1 MAQEIQAEGDD
12 MFTGFASR
20 IDPANLK
27 PGILQSAFNVRLQRG
42 IAQPRKGTKRLT
54 ETDLIGLT
62 MVGSGLYVDAQG
74 HDNIVLVF
82 TDRMYLYKP
91 AQGPDPEDL
100 IGPYM
105 FPTGRGVVSGDICDV
120 VTALNKIYIFRGKYD
135 KTTFVATESNPDI
148 LDGDTGTIT
157 ITTTPAHG
165 YTTGDEVTIGRT
177 DGSDTAGQAVAGSY
191 VITVTGTN
199 TFTFQ
204 YENNTGSTYA
214 ARTNQA
220 GWTARR
226 GKPPLIW
233 QDDLTPVTFAQ
244 QKFTIDGTTVTGI
257 TQSVPCADFGLYFQ
271 NRLILKYGD
280 YQMLV
285 SDILSEQCDTT
296 LNNFVINTGGNDSI
310 VGVLP
315 WVQDQ
320 FLVFMTNSIYVVY
333 VETDNFAADSPPGAN
348 SATTVVTT
356 EIGCLARR
364 SIVSAG
370 QFVFFLSANGVHM
383 LTPQLDLKLLGNTL
397 PLSEPIAD
405 FFESVNYDAVQNSV
419 ATYYNNR
426 FYIAMPCNDIG
437 TFSVACPAFS
447 GIETKIITGTN
458 VEGFEFTPGVQYTVK
473 ITSGSTAVPA
483 AYNFLLGL
491 KTVTAISSNSFT
503 YTATGSSVAALSLS
517 GLGAEKQ
524 VYRNNKILVYNTL
537 NQAWESIDYYPTGLF
552 SDNLILSAYINQRRL
567 MIITNFAGSGQYGG
581 VFLSEEEDQGDEFN
595 TSNALPVLPFN
606 LFPQS
611 VQITPSTII
620 PSTQNFVHINASVRT
635 REYTLGGTAE
645 KRFSR
650 GEFQF
655 NNVQNDFVKIETS
668 THDPDVTETVLEY
681 SFAGTSDGTL
691 RPRIAARGAGMDCT
705 ISFVIGRPAL
715 KSTAVYAI
723 AANRPMISQE

>member
-20 IDPANLK
+20 LDPANLK
-27 PGILQSAFNVRLQRG
+27 PGILQSSFNVRLQRG

-54 ETDLIGLT
+54 ETELIGLT
-62 MVGSGLYVDAQG
+62 MVGSGLYVDADG
-74 HDNIVLVF
+74 HDNIVMVF

-91 AQGPDPEDL
+91 AQGPDVEDL

-105 FPTGRGVVSGDICDV
+105 FPAGRTIDTGGICDV

-135 KTTFVATESNPDI
+135 KTTFVATESNGNI
-148 LDGDTGTIT
+148 LNGATGTIT
-157 ITTTPAHG
+157 ITTTLPHG
-165 YTTGDEVTIGRT
+165 YATGDEVTIGRA
-177 DGSDTAGQAVAGSY
+177 DGSDTAGQAVTGSY
-191 VITVTGTN
+191 VITVTGTH

-204 YENNTGSTYA
+204 YTNNTGVTYA
-214 ARTNQA
+214 ARTAQA
-220 GWTARR
+220 GWNARR
-226 GKPPLIW
+226 GLPPLIW
-233 QDDLTPVTFAQ
+233 EDGLAAVTFAQ
-244 QKFTIDGTTVTGI
+244 QKFVIDGTTVTGV

-333 VETDNFAADSPPGAN
+333 VETDNFTADSPPGAQ
-348 SATTVVTT
+348 SSTTVVTT

-405 FFESVNYDAVQNSV
+405 FFDSVNFDAVQNSV

-426 FYIAMPCNDIG
+426 FYIAMP
-437 TFSVACPAFS
+437 
-447 GIETKIITGTN
+447 
-458 VEGFEFTPGVQYTVK
+458 
-473 ITSGSTAVPA
+473 
-483 AYNFLLGL
+483 
-491 KTVTAISSNSFT
+491 
-503 YTATGSSVAALSLS
+503 TGSAT
-517 GLGAEKQ
+517 
-524 VYRNNKILVYNTL
+524 RNDRILVYNTL

-552 SDNLILSAYINQRRL
+552 SDNLILSAYVNQRRL
-567 MIITNFAGSGQYGG
+567 MIITNFAGAGQYGG
-581 VFLSEEEDQGDEFN
+581 VFLSEEQVEGDEFN

-611 VQITPSTII
+611 AQITPSTLI
-620 PSTQNFVHINASVRT
+620 PGTQNFVHIDASVRT
-635 REYTLGGTAE
+635 REYTFGGTAE
-645 KRFSR
+645 KRYSR

-655 NNVQNDFVKIETS
+655 NNVQNDFVKIETN

-681 SFAGTSDGTL
+681 SFSGTTDGTL
-691 RPRIAARGAGMDCT
+691 RPRIAARGASVDCT
-705 ISFVIGRPAL
+705 ISFVVGRPSL

>member
-1 MAQEIQAEGDD
+1 MAQEQQAEGDD

-20 IDPANLK
+20 LDPANLK
-27 PGILQSAFNVRLQRG
+27 PTVLQASFNTRLQRG

-54 ETDLIGLT
+54 ETELIGLT
-62 MVGSGLYVDAQG
+62 MVGSGLYVDADG

-91 AQGPDPEDL
+91 AQGPDVEDL

-105 FPTGRGVVSGDICDV
+105 FPAGRTIDEGGICDV

-135 KTTFVATESNPDI
+135 KTTFVATESNGDI
-148 LDGDTGTIT
+148 LTGATGTIT
-157 ITTTPAHG
+157 ITTTLPHG
-165 YTTGDEVTIGRT
+165 YSNGDEVTIGRT
-177 DGSDTAGQAVAGSY
+177 DGSDTAGQAVTGSY
-191 VITVTGTN
+191 VITVAGTN

-204 YENNTGSTYA
+204 YTNNTGVTYA
-214 ARTNQA
+214 TRTAQA
-220 GWTARR
+220 GWNARR
-226 GKPPLIW
+226 GLPPLVW
-233 QDDLTPVTFAQ
+233 QDGLATVTFAQ

-280 YQMLV
+280 YQILV

-320 FLVFMTNSIYVVY
+320 FLVFMTNSIYVVF
-333 VETDNFAADSPPGAN
+333 VETDNFAVDSPPGAN

-356 EIGCLARR
+356 EIGCLSRR

-405 FFESVNYDAVQNSV
+405 FFESVNYDAVQKSV
-419 ATYYNNR
+419 ACYYNNR
-426 FYIAMPCNDIG
+426 FYIAMP
-437 TFSVACPAFS
+437 
-447 GIETKIITGTN
+447 TN
-458 VEGFEFTPGVQYTVK
+458 
-473 ITSGSTAVPA
+473 S
-483 AYNFLLGL
+483 
-491 KTVTAISSNSFT
+491 
-503 YTATGSSVAALSLS
+503 AT
-517 GLGAEKQ
+517 
-524 VYRNNKILVYNTL
+524 RNNKILVYNTL

-567 MIITNFAGSGQYGG
+567 MIITNFAGEGQYGG
-581 VFLSEEEDQGDEFN
+581 VFLSEEQVEGDEFN

-611 VQITPSTII
+611 SQITPSTLI
-620 PSTQNFVHINASVRT
+620 PSTQNFVHIPASVRT
-635 REYTLGGTAE
+635 REYTFGGTSE
-645 KRFSR
+645 KRYSR

-655 NNVQNDFVKIETS
+655 NNVQNDFIRVETT
-668 THDPDVTETVLEY
+668 THDPDVTETALEY
-681 SFAGTSDGTL
+681 SFSGNSDGTL
-691 RPRIAARGAGMDCT
+691 RPRIAARGASIDCT
-705 ISFVIGRPAL
+705 ISFVVGRPAL
-715 KSTAVYAI
+715 KSAAVYAI

>member
-1 MAQEIQAEGDD
+1 MAQEAQEAQAEGDD
-12 MFTGFASR
+12 MFLGFASR
-20 IDPANLK
+20 LDPANLQ
-27 PGILQSAFNVRLQRG
+27 PGILQASFNTRLQRG

-54 ETDLIGLT
+54 DNDLINLT
-62 MVGSGLYVDAQG
+62 MVGSGLYVDADG
-74 HDNIVLVF
+74 HDNIVMVF

-91 AQGPDPEDL
+91 AQGQDAEDL

-105 FPTGRGVVSGDICDV
+105 FPAGRTIEEGGICDV
-120 VTALNKIYIFRGKYD
+120 VTALNKVYIFRGKYD
-135 KTTFVATESNPDI
+135 KKTFVATESNGNIADNA
-148 LDGDTGTIT
+148 TGTIT
-157 ITTTPAHG
+157 ITTILAHG
-165 YTTGDEVTIGRT
+165 YSTGDEVTIGRT
-177 DGSDTAGQAVAGSY
+177 DGSDTAGQDVAGSY

-204 YENNTGSTYA
+204 YTNNTGVTYA
-214 ARTNQA
+214 ARTTQA

-226 GKPPLIW
+226 GLPPLIW
-233 QDDLTPVTFAQ
+233 QDGLAAVTFAQ
-244 QKFTIDGTTVTGI
+244 QKFTVDGGTVTGI

-333 VETDNFAADSPPGAN
+333 VQTDNFDINSPPGAN
-348 SATTVVTT
+348 SSTTVITT

-405 FFESVNYDAVQNSV
+405 FFDTVNFDAVQKSV
-419 ATYYNNR
+419 ASYYNNR
-426 FYIAMPCNDIG
+426 FYIAMP
-437 TFSVACPAFS
+437 
-447 GIETKIITGTN
+447 TGT
-458 VEGFEFTPGVQYTVK
+458 
-473 ITSGSTAVPA
+473 
-483 AYNFLLGL
+483 
-491 KTVTAISSNSFT
+491 
-503 YTATGSSVAALSLS
+503 AT
-517 GLGAEKQ
+517 
-524 VYRNNKILVYNTL
+524 RNDRILVYNTL
-537 NQAWESIDYYPTGLF
+537 NQNWESIDYYPVGLF
-552 SDNLILSAYINQRRL
+552 LDNLILSAYINQRRL
-567 MIITNFAGSGQYGG
+567 MIITNFVGSGQYGG
-581 VFLSEEEDQGDEFN
+581 IFLSEEQVEGDEFN

-611 VQITPSTII
+611 SQITPSTLI
-620 PSTQNFVHINASVRT
+620 PSTQNFVHIPASVRT
-635 REYTLGGTAE
+635 REYTFGGTSE

-655 NNVQNDFVKIETS
+655 NNVQNDFVKIESS

-681 SFAGTSDGTL
+681 SFSGNTDGTL
-691 RPRIAARGAGMDCT
+691 RPRLACRGASVDCT
-705 ISFVIGRPAL
+705 VNFVVGRPAL
-715 KSTAVYAI
+715 KSVAVYAI

>member
-20 IDPANLK
+20 LDPANLK

-54 ETDLIGLT
+54 ETELIGLT
-62 MVGSGLYVDAQG
+62 MVGSGLYVDGSG

-100 IGPYM
+100 LGPYM
-105 FPTGRGVVSGDICDV
+105 LPTGRGIVSGGICDV

-177 DGSDTAGQAVAGSY
+177 DGSDTAGQAVTGSY
-191 VITVTGTN
+191 VITVTSPT

-204 YENNTGSTYA
+204 YTNNTGSTYA
-214 ARTNQA
+214 TRTNQT

-233 QDDLTPVTFAQ
+233 QDELTPVTFAQ
-244 QKFTIDGTTVTGI
+244 QKFVLDGTTVTGI

-271 NRLILKYGD
+271 NRLILKFGD

-333 VETDNFAADSPPGAN
+333 VETDNFAADSPPGAQ
-348 SATTVVTT
+348 SSTTVITT

-405 FFESVNYDAVQNSV
+405 FFDTVNFDSVQNSV

-426 FYIAMPCNDIG
+426 FYIAMP
-437 TFSVACPAFS
+437 
-447 GIETKIITGTN
+447 TGT
-458 VEGFEFTPGVQYTVK
+458 
-473 ITSGSTAVPA
+473 
-483 AYNFLLGL
+483 
-491 KTVTAISSNSFT
+491 
-503 YTATGSSVAALSLS
+503 AT
-517 GLGAEKQ
+517 
-524 VYRNNKILVYNTL
+524 RNDRILVYNTL
-537 NQAWESIDYYPTGLF
+537 NQAWESIDYYPAGLF
-552 SDNLILSAYINQRRL
+552 SDNLILSAFINQRRL
-567 MIITNFAGSGQYGG
+567 MIIANFAGTGQYGG

-611 VQITPSTII
+611 VQVTPSTLI
-620 PSTQNFVHINASVRT
+620 PSTQNFVHIDASVRT
-635 REYTLGGTAE
+635 REYTFGGTAE

-681 SFAGTSDGTL
+681 SFSGTSDGTL

-723 AANRPMISQE
+723 AASRPMISQE

>member
-1 MAQEIQAEGDD
+1 MAQELQAEGDD
-12 MFTGFASR
+12 MFIGFASR
-20 IDPANLK
+20 LDPANLK
-27 PGILQSAFNVRLQRG
+27 PGMLQASFNTRLQRG

-54 ETDLIGLT
+54 ENDLIELT
-62 MVGSGLYVDAQG
+62 MVGSGLYVDG
-74 HDNIVLVF
+74 SGRDNIVLVF

-100 IGPYM
+100 FGEYE
-105 FPTGRGVVSGDICDV
+105 FPEGRTIEEGGICDV

-135 KTTFVATESNPDI
+135 KTTFAATESNPDI
-148 LDGDTGTIT
+148 LDNATGTIT
-157 ITTTPAHG
+157 ITTTQPHG
-165 YTTGDEVTIGRT
+165 YATGDEVTIGRI
-177 DGSDTAGQAVAGSY
+177 DGSDTAGQAVTGSY
-191 VITVTGTN
+191 VITVTGAN
-199 TFTFQ
+199 SFTFE
-204 YENNTGSTYA
+204 YENNTGVTYA
-214 ARTNQA
+214 TRTTQA

-233 QDDLTPVTFAQ
+233 QDDLTPMTFAQ
-244 QKFTIDGTTVTGI
+244 QKFVIDGTTVTGV

-271 NRLILKYGD
+271 NRLILKFGD

-333 VETDNFAADSPPGAN
+333 VETDNFAADSPPGAQ
-348 SATTVVTT
+348 SSTTVVTT

-364 SIVSAG
+364 SIVAAG

-405 FFESVNYDAVQNSV
+405 FFDSVNYNAVQNSV

-426 FYIAMPCNDIG
+426 FYIAMP
-437 TFSVACPAFS
+437 
-447 GIETKIITGTN
+447 TGT
-458 VEGFEFTPGVQYTVK
+458 
-473 ITSGSTAVPA
+473 
-483 AYNFLLGL
+483 
-491 KTVTAISSNSFT
+491 
-503 YTATGSSVAALSLS
+503 AT
-517 GLGAEKQ
+517 
-524 VYRNNKILVYNTL
+524 RNDRILVYNTL

-567 MIITNFAGSGQYGG
+567 MMITNFAGENEFGG
-581 VFLSEEEDQGDEFN
+581 VYLTEEQAEGDQFN
-595 TSNALPVLPFN
+595 TSNATPILPFN

-611 VQITPSTII
+611 TQKVESTLDPGMPNFTHI
-620 PSTQNFVHINASVRT
+620 PAFVKT
-635 REYTLGGTAE
+635 REYTFGGTSE
-645 KRFSR
+645 KRYSR
-650 GEFQF
+650 GEFSF
-655 NNVQNDFVKIETS
+655 NNVQNDFVQIDT
-668 THDPDVTETVLEY
+668 TTYDPDATETVLEY
-681 SFAGTSDGTL
+681 SFSGTTDGTL
-691 RPRIAARGAGMDCT
+691 RPRIAARGTSIACT
-705 ISFVIGRPAL
+705 ISFVIGRPSL

-723 AANRPMISQE
+723 AASRPMISQE

>member
-1 MAQEIQAEGDD
+1 MAQEQQAEGDD
-12 MFTGFASR
+12 MFVGFASR
-20 IDPANLK
+20 LDPANLK
-27 PGILQSAFNVRLQRG
+27 PTMLQASFNTRLQRG

-54 ETDLIGLT
+54 ETELIALT
-62 MVGSGLYVDAQG
+62 MVGSGMYVDADG
-74 HDNIVLVF
+74 HDNIVMVF

-91 AQGPDPEDL
+91 AQGPDVEDL

-105 FPTGRGVVSGDICDV
+105 FPAGRTIDEGGICDV

-135 KTTFVATESNPDI
+135 KTTFAATESNGNI
-148 LDGDTGTIT
+148 LNGATGTIT
-157 ITTTPAHG
+157 ITTTLPHG
-165 YTTGDEVTIGRT
+165 YSNGDEVTIGRT
-177 DGSDTAGQAVAGSY
+177 DGSDTAGQAVTGSY

-199 TFTFQ
+199 SFTFQ
-204 YENNTGSTYA
+204 YTNNTGVTYA
-214 ARTNQA
+214 TRTTQA

-226 GKPPLIW
+226 GLPPLIW
-233 QDDLTPVTFAQ
+233 QDGLAAVTFAQ

-320 FLVFMTNSIYVVY
+320 FLVFMTNSIYVVF
-333 VETDNFAADSPPGAN
+333 VETDNFDINSPPGAN

-364 SIVSAG
+364 SIVAAG

-383 LTPQLDLKLLGNTL
+383 LTPQLDLKLIGNTL

-405 FFESVNYDAVQNSV
+405 FFDSVNYNAVQNSV

-426 FYIAMPCNDIG
+426 FYIAMP
-437 TFSVACPAFS
+437 
-447 GIETKIITGTN
+447 TGT
-458 VEGFEFTPGVQYTVK
+458 
-473 ITSGSTAVPA
+473 
-483 AYNFLLGL
+483 
-491 KTVTAISSNSFT
+491 
-503 YTATGSSVAALSLS
+503 AT
-517 GLGAEKQ
+517 
-524 VYRNNKILVYNTL
+524 RNDRILVYNTL
-537 NQAWESIDYYPTGLF
+537 NQAWESIDYYPAGLF

-567 MIITNFAGSGQYGG
+567 MIITNFAGTGEYGG
-581 VFLSEEEDQGDEFN
+581 VFLSEEQNEGDEFN
-595 TSNALPVLPFN
+595 TSNALPELPFT

-611 VQITPSTII
+611 VQVTPSTLI
-620 PSTQNFVHINASVRT
+620 PSTQNFVHIPASVKT
-635 REYTLGGTAE
+635 REYAFGGTSE
-645 KRFSR
+645 KRYSR
-650 GEFQF
+650 GEFSF
-655 NNVQNDFVKIETS
+655 NNVQNDFVRIDAT
-668 THDPDVTETVLEY
+668 TYDPDATETVLEY
-681 SFAGTSDGTL
+681 SFSGTTDGTL
-691 RPRIAARGAGMDCT
+691 RPRIAARGTSIACT
-705 ISFVIGRPAL
+705 ISFVIGRPSL

>member
-1 MAQEIQAEGDD
+1 MAQEAQAEGDD
-12 MFTGFASR
+12 MFIGFASR
-20 IDPANLK
+20 LDPANLQ
-27 PGILQSAFNVRLQRG
+27 PGILQSSFNVRLQRG

-54 ETDLIGLT
+54 ETELIGLT
-62 MVGSGLYVDAQG
+62 MVGSGLYVDADG
-74 HDNIVLVF
+74 HDNIVMVF

-91 AQGPDPEDL
+91 AQGQDAEDL
-100 IGPYM
+100 IGPYL
-105 FPTGRGVVSGDICDV
+105 FPAGRTIEVGGICDV
-120 VTALNKIYIFRGKYD
+120 VTALNKVYIFRGKYD
-135 KTTFVATESNPDI
+135 KTTFVATESNGNI
-148 LDGDTGTIT
+148 LDNTTGTIT
-157 ITTTPAHG
+157 ITTTLAHG
-165 YTTGDEVTIGRT
+165 YSTGDEVTVGLT
-177 DGSDTAGQAVAGSY
+177 DGADAPGQVITGNY

-204 YENNTGSTYA
+204 WRNETGSTFA
-214 ARTNQA
+214 TRTNDP

-226 GKPPLIW
+226 GLPPLVW
-233 QDDLTPVTFAQ
+233 QDGLAAVAFAQ
-244 QKFTIDGTTVTGI
+244 QKFTVDGGTVTGI
-257 TQSVPCADFGLYFQ
+257 TVSVPCADFGLYFQ

-333 VETDNFAADSPPGAN
+333 VETDNFDINSPPGAN
-348 SATTVVTT
+348 SSTTVVTT

-364 SIVSAG
+364 SIVAAG

-405 FFESVNYDAVQNSV
+405 FFESVNFDAVQNSV
-419 ATYYNNR
+419 ATYYSNR
-426 FYIAMPCNDIG
+426 FYIAMP
-437 TFSVACPAFS
+437 
-447 GIETKIITGTN
+447 TGT
-458 VEGFEFTPGVQYTVK
+458 
-473 ITSGSTAVPA
+473 
-483 AYNFLLGL
+483 
-491 KTVTAISSNSFT
+491 
-503 YTATGSSVAALSLS
+503 AT
-517 GLGAEKQ
+517 
-524 VYRNNKILVYNTL
+524 RNDKILVYNTL
-537 NQAWESIDYYPTGLF
+537 NQNWESIDYYPTGLF
-552 SDNLILSAYINQRRL
+552 SDNLILSAYVNQRRL

-581 VFLSEEEDQGDEFN
+581 VFLSEEQVEGDEFN

-611 VQITPSTII
+611 SQITPSTLIA
-620 PSTQNFVHINASVRT
+620 STQNFVHIPASVRT
-635 REYTLGGTAE
+635 REYTFGGTAE

-655 NNVQNDFVKIETS
+655 NNVQNDFVKIESS

-681 SFAGTSDGTL
+681 SFGGTTDGTL
-691 RPRIAARGAGMDCT
+691 RPRFACRGASVDCT
-705 ISFVIGRPAL
+705 VNFVVGRPAL
-715 KSTAVYAI
+715 KSVAVYAI

>member
-1 MAQEIQAEGDD
+1 MAQELQAEGDD
-12 MFTGFASR
+12 MFIGFASR
-20 IDPANLK
+20 LDPANLK
-27 PGILQSAFNVRLQRG
+27 PGMLQASFNTRLQRG

-54 ETDLIGLT
+54 ENDLIELT
-62 MVGSGLYVDAQG
+62 MVGSGLYVDG
-74 HDNIVLVF
+74 SGRDNIVLVF

-100 IGPYM
+100 FGPYE
-105 FPTGRGVVSGDICDV
+105 FPEGRTIEEGGICDV

-135 KTTFVATESNPDI
+135 KTTFTATESNPDI
-148 LDGDTGTIT
+148 LDNATGTIT
-157 ITTTPAHG
+157 ITTTQPHG
-165 YTTGDEVTIGRT
+165 YATGDEVTIGRT
-177 DGSDTAGQAVAGSY
+177 DGSDTAGQAVTGSY
-191 VITVTGTN
+191 VITVTGAN
-199 TFTFQ
+199 SFTFE
-204 YENNTGSTYA
+204 YENNTGVTYA
-214 ARTNQA
+214 TRTTQA

-233 QDDLTPVTFAQ
+233 QDDLTPMTFAQ
-244 QKFTIDGTTVTGI
+244 QKFVIDGTTVTGV

-333 VETDNFAADSPPGAN
+333 VETDNFTADSPPGAQ
-348 SATTVVTT
+348 SSTTVVTT

-364 SIVSAG
+364 SIVAAG

-405 FFESVNYDAVQNSV
+405 FFDSVNYNAVQNSV

-426 FYIAMPCNDIG
+426 FYIAMPTGAATRND
-437 TFSVACPAFS
+437 
-447 GIETKIITGTN
+447 
-458 VEGFEFTPGVQYTVK
+458 
-473 ITSGSTAVPA
+473 
-483 AYNFLLGL
+483 
-491 KTVTAISSNSFT
+491 
-503 YTATGSSVAALSLS
+503 
-517 GLGAEKQ
+517 
-524 VYRNNKILVYNTL
+524 RILVYNTL

-567 MIITNFAGSGQYGG
+567 MMITNFAGENEFGG
-581 VFLSEEEDQGDEFN
+581 VYLTEEQTEGDQFN
-595 TSNALPVLPFN
+595 TSNATPILPFN

-611 VQITPSTII
+611 TQQVESTLYPGI
-620 PSTQNFVHINASVRT
+620 PNFTHIPASVKT
-635 REYTLGGTAE
+635 REYTFGGTSE
-645 KRFSR
+645 KRYSR
-650 GEFQF
+650 GEFSF
-655 NNVQNDFVKIETS
+655 NNVQNDFVQIDT
-668 THDPDVTETVLEY
+668 TTYDPDATETVLEY
-681 SFAGTSDGTL
+681 SFSGTTDGTL
-691 RPRIAARGAGMDCT
+691 RPRIAARGTSIACT
-705 ISFVIGRPAL
+705 ISFVIGRPSL

-723 AANRPMISQE
+723 AASRPMISQE